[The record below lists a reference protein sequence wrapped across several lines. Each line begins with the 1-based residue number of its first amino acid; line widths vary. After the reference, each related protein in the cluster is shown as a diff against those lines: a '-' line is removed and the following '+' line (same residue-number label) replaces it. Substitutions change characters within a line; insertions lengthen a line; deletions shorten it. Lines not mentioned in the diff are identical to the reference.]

1 MGRRDVKVRMAALFS
16 VVARLM
22 GPFLTLGPYPCLP
35 RDFLNETLLWLCTRV
50 NPGKQCRLDLH
61 HKDLLPSGRYM
72 ARLNVY
78 AHTTNELVISR
89 LGKDVFR
96 ENIDF
101 QIFLSKILILISPN
115 FFTDKLYT
123 WQLLLSMSI

>member
-1 MGRRDVKVRMAALFS
+1 MAAFS

-50 NPGKQCRLDLH
+50 NPGQQCRLDLH
-61 HKDLLPSGRYM
+61 HKGCCCLRADIWPVLM
-72 ARLNVY
+72 CM
-78 AHTTNELVISR
+78 HTANELVISR

-101 QIFLSKILILISPN
+101 RIFLSKILILISPN
-115 FFTDKLYT
+115 FFTDKFYT